1 MDIKFTRSGGF
12 MGGLFEKEISQENL
26 PPDLQSIVQNLIE
39 NKAQYK
45 KIKPS
50 EQLRDGF
57 VYSLEIKK
65 ISPKVK
71 FSFDDGNLPVELS
84 PLISHFLTV
93 E

>member
-1 MDIKFTRSGGF
+1 
-12 MGGLFEKEISQENL
+12 MGGISEKEISQKDL
-26 PPDLQSIVQNLIE
+26 PSDLQNTVQNLIE

-65 ISPKVK
+65 AKTKLK
-71 FSFDDGNLPVELS
+71 FTFDDGNLPSELS
-84 PLISHFLTV
+84 PLISHFLTT

>member
-12 MGGLFEKEISQENL
+12 MGGLFEKKISQEHL
-26 PPDLQSIVQNLIE
+26 PSDLQNIVQNLIE

-65 ISPKVK
+65 LSPKLK
-71 FSFDDGNLPVELS
+71 LTFDDGNLPAELS
-84 PLISHFLTV
+84 SLVNHFLTS

>member
-26 PPDLQSIVQNLIE
+26 PSDLQNIVQNLIE

-57 VYSLEIKK
+57 VYSLELKK
-65 ISPKVK
+65 ISPKLK
-71 FSFDDGNLPVELS
+71 LTFDDGNLPAELS
-84 PLISHFLTV
+84 PLVNHFLTS

>member
-1 MDIKFTRSGGF
+1 

-26 PPDLQSIVQNLIE
+26 PPDLQATVQNLIE

-65 ISPKVK
+65 RNPKLKVT
-71 FSFDDGNLPVELS
+71 FDDGNLPTELS
-84 PLISHFLTV
+84 PLVNHFLTV

>member
-12 MGGLFEKEISQENL
+12 MGGISEKEISQKDL
-26 PPDLQSIVQNLIE
+26 PSDLQNTVQNLIE

-50 EQLRDGF
+50 VQLRDGF

-65 ISPKVK
+65 VSPKLK
-71 FSFDDGNLPVELS
+71 FTFDEGNLPTELL
-84 PLISHFLTV
+84 PLMNHFLTV

>member
-1 MDIKFTRSGGF
+1 
-12 MGGLFEKEISQENL
+12 MGGISEKEISEKDL
-26 PPDLQSIVQNLIE
+26 SIDLQDAVQNLIE

-65 ISPKVK
+65 SSPKLK
-71 FSFDDGNLPVELS
+71 FTFDEGNLPIELL
-84 PLISHFLTV
+84 PLINHFLTT

>member
-1 MDIKFTRSGGF
+1 MNIKFTRSGGF
-12 MGGLFEKEISQENL
+12 MGGISEKEMSQEEL
-26 PPDLQSIVQNLIE
+26 PSDLQNTVQTLIE
-39 NKAQYK
+39 NKTQYK

-65 ISPKVK
+65 GSPKLK
-71 FSFDDGNLPVELS
+71 FTFDDGNLPTELS
-84 PLISHFLTV
+84 PLINHFLMV